1 MAEATIAITLKIN
14 HAFEGLVPKPMIDR
28 EMQVTVKKGAC
39 VDDLI
44 REVVGLPHEVV
55 PLIFVNGIHAKLS
68 DVLISK
74 DRVTLWMPMAGG

>member
-1 MAEATIAITLKIN
+1 MAEATITITLKIN
-14 HAFEGLVPKPMIDR
+14 HALEGLVPKHMIDR
-28 EMQVTVKKGAC
+28 EMQVTVKKDAC

-44 REVVGLPHEVV
+44 REVVGLSHKVV
-55 PLIFVNGIHAKLS
+55 PLIFINGIHAKLS